1 MTFVNDQSLTTTS
14 PALAPGTVHDVVA
27 VTAEGLT
34 GVLVKG
40 WVSDFLDVPGGQQF
54 YSFVTTLVSNGIT
67 AGVGQGLYGVD
78 QPTLRQQ
85 MAVFLMKAL
94 HGLCY
99 VPPPCTVQVF
109 TDVPCSSGFA
119 PWINELVA
127 EGITGGCGAGTYCPA
142 DPVKRQQMAVL
153 LLKTLGGIS
162 YAPPACVTA
171 TFGDVPCDSPF
182 APWIYDLVAR
192 GITGGCGNGNYC
204 PTVAA
209 TRGQMAVFVTKTFNL
224 Q

>member
-1 MTFVNDQSLTTTS
+1 M
-14 PALAPGTVHDVVA
+14 
-27 VTAEGLT
+27 
-34 GVLVKG
+34 
-40 WVSDFLDVPGGQQF
+40 
-54 YSFVTTLVSNGIT
+54 
-67 AGVGQGLYGVD
+67 YGVD

-85 MAVFLMKAL
+85 MAVFLMKAK
-94 HGLCY
+94 HGLCF
-99 VPPPCTVQVF
+99 VPPPCTTQIF
-109 TDVPCSSGFA
+109 TDVPCTSGFA

-127 EGITGGCGAGTYCPA
+127 EGVTAGCGNGSAYCPT

-153 LLKTLGGIS
+153 LLRTLGGPG
-162 YAPPACVTA
+162 YTPPACVTA

-192 GITGGCGNGNYC
+192 NVTGGCGSGNYC
-204 PTVAA
+204 PANPA

>member
-1 MTFVNDQSLTTTS
+1 
-14 PALAPGTVHDVVA
+14 
-27 VTAEGLT
+27 
-34 GVLVKG
+34 
-40 WVSDFLDVPGGQQF
+40 
-54 YSFVTTLVSNGIT
+54 
-67 AGVGQGLYGVD
+67 
-78 QPTLRQQ
+78 
-85 MAVFLMKAL
+85 MAVFLMKAR

-99 VPPPCTVQVF
+99 VPPPCTTQIF

-127 EGITGGCGAGTYCPA
+127 EGVTGGCGNGTTYCPT

-153 LLKTLGGIS
+153 LLRTLEGS
-162 YAPPACVTA
+162 AYAPPACVSA

-192 GITGGCGNGNYC
+192 AITGGCGGGNYC
-204 PTVAA
+204 PVDPA
-209 TRGQMAVFVTKTFNL
+209 TRGQMAVFVVKTFGL

>member
-1 MTFVNDQSLTTTS
+1 M
-14 PALAPGTVHDVVA
+14 
-27 VTAEGLT
+27 
-34 GVLVKG
+34 
-40 WVSDFLDVPGGQQF
+40 
-54 YSFVTTLVSNGIT
+54 TTLVSNAIT
-67 AGVGQGLYGVD
+67 AGVGGGNYGVD

-85 MAVFLMKAL
+85 MAIFLLKAE

-119 PWINELVA
+119 PWINQLVA
-127 EGITGGCGAGTYCPA
+127 EGVTGGCGNGTAYCPN

-153 LLKTLGGIS
+153 LLRTFEGAA
-162 YAPPACVTA
+162 YVPPACVTA

-182 APWIYDLVAR
+182 APWIYELVAR
-192 GITGGCGNGNYC
+192 NITGGCGGGNYC
-204 PTVAA
+204 PANPA
-209 TRGQMAVFVTKTFNL
+209 TRGQMAVFVVKTFSL